1 MKLEIAYQ
9 GIIGVLVFLLELKGW
24 SYCLQL
30 RRLQILPANHM
41 YSVDCCKTICSSYP
55 KHAALEI
62 QNGTFPGIYK
72 ASPWFLL
79 STVNVCWVI
88 FEEECCQKYKLKF
101 FHFLWYKGKVMT
113 IEVEAK
119 LTLKCKKSVTFEASQ
134 YVLCYQVAL
143 LAYKR
148 CLFAIKLLKAQ
159 NKSQNSEDLISKHTL
174 VCPVMEL
181 LLCVSAGFT
190 F

>member
-1 MKLEIAYQ
+1 
-9 GIIGVLVFLLELKGW
+9 
-24 SYCLQL
+24 
-30 RRLQILPANHM
+30 
-41 YSVDCCKTICSSYP
+41 
-55 KHAALEI
+55 
-62 QNGTFPGIYK
+62 
-72 ASPWFLL
+72 
-79 STVNVCWVI
+79 
-88 FEEECCQKYKLKF
+88 
-101 FHFLWYKGKVMT
+101 MT

-143 LAYKR
+143 LPYKR